1 MSDETKGTFTP
12 IHRTLPD
19 PNEPDWTPPEDIP
32 SEEEIKKIIM
42 IGSNAFEDGIVERES
57 DQDFSKPRDEVDGR
71 LRDILGAIERRIAD
85 LNKQGAYLFQ
95 ASNYAAAAEKAER
108 GKVLSRFIEKLRALQ
123 MEWTS
128 IVEPENSSGRPP
140 STGKLSTTS
149 GHKRSAPKK
158 LVVTFDD
165 GTTICEGSSSVT
177 FAQCIERIG
186 VEKIK
191 SLGLER
197 YGLPLLSAVKSE
209 KYSSVQIGDMHLIT
223 HFNAEDKRAILRS
236 IGRLIGIS
244 LNVSIE

>member
-19 PNEPDWTPPEDIP
+19 PSEPDWAPPEDIP
-32 SEEEIKKIIM
+32 SEEEIKSILIR
-42 IGSNAFEDGIVERES
+42 SHALEDGVVERES
-57 DQDFSKPRDEVDGR
+57 GQDFPKPTDEVDAK
-71 LRDILGAIERRIAD
+71 LRDILVAIESRIAD

-95 ASNYAAAAEKAER
+95 ASNYTAAAEKAER
-108 GKVLSRFIEKLRALQ
+108 GKVLSRFIEKLRAIQ

-128 IVEPENSSGRPP
+128 IAEPANSSGRPT
-140 STGKLSTTS
+140 STGKLPTTS

-165 GTTICEGSSSVT
+165 GTTIREGSSSET
-177 FAQCIERIG
+177 FALCIEKIG

-191 SLGLER
+191 GLGLER
-197 YGLPLLSAVKSE
+197 YGLPLLSAMKSE
-209 KYSSVQIGDMHLIT
+209 KYSSAQIGDLYLIT

-236 IGRLIGIS
+236 IGELIGIS